1 MLQRIQSLL
10 LLLAAVAL
18 GVFLSTNTWTGG
30 LEGEKIIVN
39 PYQILQ
45 MKGGLAAYQKSIF
58 YVAVLAGL
66 AIALSVFAVFQYKNR
81 VRQMLFVALNSLLIG
96 VAVAVSVY
104 HVKYDA
110 MKLDNAGEGNFET
123 GLYAGFA
130 ALALNWLAN
139 RFIKR
144 DEKMVKDADRM
155 R

>member
-10 LLLAAVAL
+10 LLLAAVSL
-18 GVFLSTNTWTGG
+18 GVFLATNTWTGG
-30 LEGEKIIVN
+30 TTDERIVVN

-45 MKGGLAAYQKSIF
+45 TKGGLAAFQQDTF
-58 YVAVLAGL
+58 YIAVLAVL
-66 AIALSVFAVFQYKNR
+66 AIGLSIFAIFQYKNR

-110 MKLDNAGEGNFET
+110 MVLDNVGEGKFEI

-130 ALALNWLAN
+130 ALAFNWLAN

-144 DEKMVKDADRM
+144 DEKLVKDSDRM